1 MSPKT
6 TVGQVAT
13 EGGAF
18 VKRPAGTLVHEPTS
32 RLGWGARRGSLYVLV
47 ELFGPPD
54 GRTEVANEL
63 AAAVRDGY
71 FDRRGSTTAGLQ
83 QALLRANDVLLA
95 ENRNSLPGQRWTAG
109 ISAMALREGDLF
121 VAQAGPAAAF
131 LVRGG
136 QVTRFPSASPGLG
149 LAPAQGLDSAS
160 LGEQPDVHVDLF
172 HAQVREGDLALL
184 VHSHLA
190 GRLSPQSWADVLSRG
205 SVDDLL
211 RSLVAAA
218 AGDDVQALAV
228 KLGGTGV
235 QPVVIV
241 SGPDEQ
247 AAPPQPVRGASPASA
262 AQPVGTGEDRFLP
275 KLGQVVL
282 AALAALGGGFLTL
295 LKRMVPDRV
304 SPEMGEAAQPDPDE
318 PAGQLPVPSKV
329 SVPGQARAPVAQKLL
344 TAVAIVMP
352 LIVIAVVL
360 YLVIQRGQ
368 AQRAEIDALRQSAG
382 QNWQLAEGA
391 DATLAR
397 AHLNEAEQTLD
408 ELLLRQPDNADAQD
422 LRGRVR
428 ARLDEINQVRR
439 ITWVAGLKTYLADA
453 DLSRVVVQGVNVFVM
468 DKNSGRVYHHQ
479 LDEFQQV
486 LEPATVDNV
495 LLSRGDLVGD
505 VLVGDLVDMVWMPTG
520 GGRQKA
526 SLVILESEG
535 SLLEYD
541 PTTQELV
548 SLKVAATETWEFPKL
563 VGSYFGR
570 FYVLDTTAGS
580 ILRYQPTRD
589 GYSSP
594 PDGWLQGEADL
605 AGVIDMAIGDSIY
618 LLNRDGQFRKFSAG
632 EPDLF
637 DISDWDSPPDGP
649 GALFTRPPDE
659 AKSVYVADRGNNRIV
674 QSGKDGR
681 FQRQFRIGDTLESE
695 FGEALKGVSSL
706 FVDEIGGRA
715 YFLSGKTL
723 YVMVLPD

>member
-1 MSPKT
+1 MGPKT

-18 VKRPAGTLVHEPTS
+18 VKRPAGTVVHEPTS

-54 GRTEVANEL
+54 GRTAVANEL

-71 FDRRGSTTAGLQ
+71 CDRRGSTTAGLQ

-95 ENRNSLPGQRWTAG
+95 ENRESLPGQRWTAG
-109 ISAMALREGDLF
+109 ISAMALREGDPFL
-121 VAQAGPAAAF
+121 AQVGPAAAF

-136 QVTRFPSASPGLG
+136 QVTRIPSASPGLG
-149 LAPAQGLDSAS
+149 LESAQSLDSAP

-184 VHSHLA
+184 VHSNLV

-228 KLGGTGV
+228 KLGGAGV

-247 AAPPQPVRGASPASA
+247 AAAPQPERGASPASPT
-262 AQPVGTGEDRFLP
+262 QPVGTGDDRFLP

-282 AALAALGGGFLTL
+282 AALAALGGAFLTL
-295 LKRMVPDRV
+295 LKRMVPDRI
-304 SPEMGEAAQPDPDE
+304 SPEMAEAAQPDPDE
-318 PAGQLPVPSKV
+318 PTGQLPAPSKV
-329 SVPGQARAPVAQKLL
+329 QARAPVAQKIL
-344 TAVAIVMP
+344 TTVAIVMP

-360 YLVIQRGQ
+360 YLVIQRDR
-368 AQRAEIDALRQSAG
+368 AQRAEIDALWQRAG

-397 AHLNEAEQTLD
+397 TNLNEAEQTLD
-408 ELLLRQPDNADAQD
+408 ELLLRQPDNAEAQD

-468 DKNSGRVYHHQ
+468 DKNLGRVYHHQ
-479 LDEFQQV
+479 LDEFQQA

-520 GGRQKA
+520 GGRQRA

-535 SLLEYD
+535 SLLQYD

-548 SLKVAATETWEFPKL
+548 PLKVAATETWEFPKL

-594 PDGWLQGEADL
+594 PEGWLQGEADL

-618 LLNRDGQFRKFSAG
+618 LLNGDGQFRKFSAG

-637 DISDWDSPPDGP
+637 DISDWDSPPDRP
-649 GALFTRPPDE
+649 GALFTRSPDE

-723 YVMVLPD
+723 YLMVLPD